1 MAGSS
6 FERRVFWDRS
16 EIPDGTKALVITV
29 KDPVITLVAAEAP
42 DEEFPVFDEK
52 LAYVEITR
60 EEWASVKDDPEKADE
75 LAQQFGGLVQEAL
88 GASWHRWH
96 TAQSESSD

>member
-1 MAGSS
+1 MAESS

-29 KDPVITLVAAEAP
+29 KDPIITLVAEDVP

-75 LAQQFGGLVQEAL
+75 LAQQFGRLVQEAM

-96 TAQSESSD
+96 PAQSESSD

>member
-1 MAGSS
+1 MAESS

-29 KDPVITLVAAEAP
+29 KDPIITLVAAEAS
-42 DEEFPVFDEK
+42 DEELPVFDEK

-60 EEWASVKDDPEKADE
+60 QEWASVKDDPEKADE
-75 LAQQFGGLVQEAL
+75 LAQQFGRLVQEVL

-96 TAQSESSD
+96 SAENENPD